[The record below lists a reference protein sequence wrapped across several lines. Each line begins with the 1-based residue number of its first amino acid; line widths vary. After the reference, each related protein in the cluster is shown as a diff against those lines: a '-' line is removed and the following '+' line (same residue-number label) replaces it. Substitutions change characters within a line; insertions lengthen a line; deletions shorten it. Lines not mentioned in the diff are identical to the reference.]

1 MPQGSILGPVLFNI
15 FLNDIF
21 NFVEESILYNYADD
35 NTLSYSDTEL
45 NKVVDILEKESL
57 NLIHWFS
64 HNQMKA
70 NPDKFQ
76 AIAIGSKT
84 LNESISFNL
93 DGNKIDCEN
102 EVKLLGVTIDC
113 QLKFNTHISNIC
125 KKASRQL
132 NVLKRIGKHLT
143 KLGRLTIYFS
153 FIMSNFNY
161 CPIVWHFCG
170 ETNTRKIEKIQE
182 RALRFIYEDYS
193 SSYEDLLNKSR
204 LPTLKIRRLRTMAIE
219 VYKIL
224 NKKSP
229 MYLNDLFVY
238 KESRYSFRKT
248 NTVEVPQVRTTYHG
262 LHSFRF
268 AGATLWN
275 ELPNELRNVSSL
287 SQFKSLINSWSGGSC
302 KS

>member
-1 MPQGSILGPVLFNI
+1 MTNIYISRIQNLHCNTAIHTNLSVFNQKSPLYFTLIKGYTDNLNKINIYIEFSQTSNI

-93 DGNKIDCEN
+93 EGNKIDCEK

-170 ETNTRKIEKIQE
+170 ETNTRKIEKNQE

-193 SSYEDLLNKSR
+193 SSYEDLLKKSR

-219 VYKIL
+219 VYKIF
-224 NKKSP
+224 NKKKS
-229 MYLNDLFVY
+229 
-238 KESRYSFRKT
+238 
-248 NTVEVPQVRTTYHG
+248 
-262 LHSFRF
+262 
-268 AGATLWN
+268 
-275 ELPNELRNVSSL
+275 NV
-287 SQFKSLINSWSGGSC
+287 FK
-302 KS
+302 